1 MKLHRL
7 LTKTSS
13 VSVHNSNNSSSS
25 SMQTY
30 GGDRNDSMG
39 PRKSTSP
46 PHPFPIL
53 HFHYPPLPTP
63 TTAPLIASHHADR
76 YCRIVVKPQRQVQDM
91 RYPIAGSP
99 KAAVKQERMQATR
112 TRVGSL
118 TGFGWATC
126 CSALLV
132 NSIVFPRLQL
142 PFAHLTTRL
151 PGNRVTERAH
161 LIAKVSSCVLGLR
174 LIGRVTSPPPRQD

>member
-1 MKLHRL
+1 MTQWVPAHL
-7 LTKTSS
+7 LI
-13 VSVHNSNNSSSS
+13 
-25 SMQTY
+25 
-30 GGDRNDSMG
+30 
-39 PRKSTSP
+39 PL
-46 PHPFPIL
+46 HPFPIL
-53 HFHYPPLPTP
+53 YFHYPPLPTHP
-63 TTAPLIASHHADR
+63 PPPHTVTPPLSLLPTAPLIASHHADQ
-76 YCRIVVKPQRQVQDM
+76 YCLIVVKPQRQAQDM
-91 RYPIAGSP
+91 RYPVAGSP

-118 TGFGWATC
+118 TGFGWGTC

-161 LIAKVSSCVLGLR
+161 LIAKASSCVLGLR
-174 LIGRVTSPPPRQD
+174 LIGRMTPPPPRQD